1 MRIIKF
7 RAKGLNDD
15 NWHYG
20 SYVYTDDNKNNP
32 YLTTPPVGKH
42 QIFEYC
48 AGDFLM
54 GGWEP
59 IEINPNTLGQFT
71 SLKDKNGKEI
81 YEGDILSF
89 AWGTEPDVSSPSN
102 DYLEVRF
109 VRGVFAFLWNGDL
122 DDECAIDSPTLC
134 WATVVGNIHDN
145 PDLIKNN

>member
-1 MRIIKF
+1 MRQIKF

-32 YLTTPPVGKH
+32 FASGPFKENHHIIQYYP
-42 QIFEYC
+42 
-48 AGDFLM
+48 GDWNL

-81 YEGDILSF
+81 YEGDVIAF
-89 AWGTEPDVSSPSN
+89 NWRSS
-102 DYLEVRF
+102 DGVDITDLLEVRF
-109 VRGVFAFLWNGDL
+109 IRGVFAFLWDGD
-122 DDECAIDSPTLC
+122 IDHEANIASPTHE

-145 PDLIKNN
+145 PVLIKNN

>member
-1 MRIIKF
+1 MREIKF

-32 YLTTPPVGKH
+32 FASGPFKEKH
-42 QIFEYC
+42 HIIQYYP
-48 AGDFLM
+48 GDWNL

-71 SLKDKNGKEI
+71 NLKDKNGKEI
-81 YEGDILSF
+81 YEGDIIAFNWRSCDGVDITDL
-89 AWGTEPDVSSPSN
+89 
-102 DYLEVRF
+102 LEVRF
-109 VRGVFAFLWNGDL
+109 IRGVFAFLWDGD
-122 DDECAIDSPTLC
+122 IDHEANIVSPTHE

-145 PDLIKNN
+145 PELIKNN

>member
-1 MRIIKF
+1 MRQIKF
-7 RAKGLNDD
+7 RAKGLIDG

-32 YLTTPPVGKH
+32 FASEPFKENHHIVQYYP
-42 QIFEYC
+42 
-48 AGDFLM
+48 GDWNL

-59 IEINPNTLGQFT
+59 IEVNPNTLGQFT

-81 YEGDILSF
+81 YEGDVIAF
-89 AWGTEPDVSSPSN
+89 NWRSS
-102 DYLEVRF
+102 DGVDITDLLEVRF
-109 VRGVFAFLWNGDL
+109 IRGVFAFLWDGD
-122 DDECAIDSPTLC
+122 IDHEANIVSPTHE

>member
-1 MRIIKF
+1 MREIKF
-7 RAKGLNDD
+7 RAKGLIDD

-20 SYVYTDDNKNNP
+20 SYVYTNDNKNNP
-32 YLTTPPVGKH
+32 FASEPFKEKH
-42 QIFEYC
+42 HIIQYYP
-48 AGDFLM
+48 GDWNL

-81 YEGDILSF
+81 YEGDVIAF
-89 AWGTEPDVSSPSN
+89 NWRSS
-102 DYLEVRF
+102 DGVDITDLLEIRF
-109 VRGVFAFLWNGDL
+109 VRGVFAFLWDGD
-122 DDECAIDSPTLC
+122 IDHEANIVSPTHE